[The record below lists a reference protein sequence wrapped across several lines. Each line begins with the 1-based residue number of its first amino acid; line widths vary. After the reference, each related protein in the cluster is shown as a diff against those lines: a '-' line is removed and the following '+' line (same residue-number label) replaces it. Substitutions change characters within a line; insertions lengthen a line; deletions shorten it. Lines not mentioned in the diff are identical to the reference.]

1 MPHSKRLEL
10 FRFNIGGQLM
20 SHFQS
25 IFSALLLIFSSLQA
39 THSAEKRPNII
50 FFLIDDLGWSDLGCY
65 GSKYHLSP
73 NIDKLAAR
81 GVRFTQ
87 AYSASPVCSP
97 TRSAVMT
104 GKNPARLGITDWIG
118 ASQKFNV
125 LVTPKNVEAL
135 PQNEVTFAESL
146 KKSGYAT
153 AYFGKWHLG
162 ADEQDHPNSHGFDYH
177 RGVNRAG
184 SPGSYYYPF
193 KRNKAKPKT
202 VLSPSDVPDFDLAN
216 KDSYLTD
223 LLAEEASKFIEKKKD
238 VPFLLMLAH
247 YSVHTPIQARKNDAI
262 RYKDRMRD
270 IGLPSKVSIKK
281 ERYGSTRM
289 TQNNPDYAAMV
300 ESVDRSVGKVLG
312 KLEELKLNDNTFIIF
327 TSDNGGL
334 STLQN
339 NRRAA
344 PTSCLP
350 LRAGKGWLYEGG
362 IRVPAILAWPGVI
375 NEGITTDVPIISSDF
390 HPTIL
395 TAAGIKLDPSQ
406 HQDGL
411 DLNSIFRDGILRK
424 RSLFWHFPHYH
435 GSANRPS
442 SAIRKG
448 NYKLIRWHEDG
459 SEEMF
464 NISKDISE
472 TTDIG
477 SDESAKRAELSE
489 DLSEWIKS
497 SGARMP
503 KLKEER

>member
-1 MPHSKRLEL
+1 
-10 FRFNIGGQLM
+10 M
-20 SHFQS
+20 SHFLAVFLAVLI
-25 IFSALLLIFSSLQA
+25 IFGSSQA
-39 THSAEKRPNII
+39 THSSEKRPNII
-50 FFLIDDLGWSDLGCY
+50 FFLIDDLGWSDLACY
-65 GSKYHLSP
+65 GSKYHLTP
-73 NIDKLAAR
+73 NIDRLAAS
-81 GVRFTQ
+81 GIRFTQ

-118 ASQKFNV
+118 ASQKFRV
-125 LVTPKNVEAL
+125 LVTPKNVKAL
-135 PQNEVTFAESL
+135 PQNELTFAESL
-146 KKSGYAT
+146 NKSGYAT

-162 ADEQDHPNSHGFDYH
+162 ADDKDHPRSQGFKYH

-193 KRNKAKPKT
+193 KRNKNSTAT
-202 VLSPSDVPDFDLAN
+202 DVPDFDSAD

-238 VPFLLMLAH
+238 APFLLMLSH
-247 YSVHTPIQARKNDAI
+247 YSVHTPIQARENDSI
-262 RYKDRMRD
+262 RFKDRMKD
-270 IGLPSKVSIKK
+270 TGLSSKVTIKK
-281 ERYGSTRM
+281 ERYGNTRM

-312 KLEELKLNDNTFIIF
+312 KLEELKIKDNTLVIF

-339 NRRAA
+339 GRRPA
-344 PTSCLP
+344 PTSCWP

-375 NEGITTDVPIISSDF
+375 DEGITIDVPIISTDF
-390 HPTIL
+390 YPTIL

-411 DLNSIFRDGILRK
+411 DLNSIFRNEGLPNRT
-424 RSLFWHFPHYH
+424 LFWHYPHYH
-435 GSANRPS
+435 GSGNRPS

-464 NISKDISE
+464 DIAKDISE
-472 TTDIG
+472 KTDITQ
-477 SDESAKRAELSE
+477 DQPAKREELSKA
-489 DLSEWIKS
+489 LSQWIES
-497 SGARMP
+497 TDSRMP
-503 KLKEER
+503 KLKAEQLRHE

>member
-1 MPHSKRLEL
+1 
-10 FRFNIGGQLM
+10 M
-20 SHFQS
+20 SHFLAFIS
-25 IFSALLLIFSSLQA
+25 ASLIIFGTLPA
-39 THSAEKRPNII
+39 THSSEKRPNII

-65 GSKYHLSP
+65 GSKYHLTP
-73 NIDKLAAR
+73 NIDKLAA
-81 GVRFTQ
+81 GGIRFSQ

-118 ASQKFNV
+118 ASQKFRV
-125 LVTPKNVEAL
+125 LVTPKNTKAL
-135 PQNEVTFAESL
+135 PQNELTFAESL
-146 KKSGYAT
+146 NKSGYAT

-162 ADEQDHPNSHGFDYH
+162 ADDKDHPSSQGFEYH

-193 KRNKAKPKT
+193 KRNKNSSST
-202 VLSPSDVPDFDLAN
+202 NVPDFDSVD

-238 VPFLLMLAH
+238 VPFLLMLSH
-247 YSVHTPIQARKNDAI
+247 YSVHTPIQARKNDSN
-262 RYKDRMRD
+262 RYKDRMKD
-270 IGLPSKVSIKK
+270 IGLSSKISIKK
-281 ERYGSTRM
+281 EKYGNTRM

-300 ESVDRSVGKVLG
+300 ESVDRSVGKVLD
-312 KLEELKLNDNTFIIF
+312 KLEELKIKDNTLVIF

-339 NRRAA
+339 GRRPG

-375 NEGITTDVPIISSDF
+375 GEGITIDVPIISMDF
-390 HPTIL
+390 YPTIL
-395 TAAGIKLDPSQ
+395 TVAGIKLDPSQ
-406 HQDGL
+406 HRDGL
-411 DLNSIFRDGILRK
+411 DLNSIFRDKELPSRA
-424 RSLFWHFPHYH
+424 LFWHYPHYH
-435 GSANRPS
+435 GSGNRPS

-464 NISKDISE
+464 DIAKDISE
-472 TTDIG
+472 TADIAK
-477 SDESAKRAELSE
+477 DEPAKRKELAK
-489 DLSEWIKS
+489 DLSRWIES
-497 SGARMP
+497 SGSRMP
-503 KLKEER
+503 KKNPER

>member
-1 MPHSKRLEL
+1 
-10 FRFNIGGQLM
+10 M
-20 SHFQS
+20 SHFLTFFPVLL
-25 IFSALLLIFSSLQA
+25 FSFVGLQV
-39 THSAEKRPNII
+39 TQSAEKCPNII

-65 GSKYHLSP
+65 GSKYHLTP

-81 GVRFTQ
+81 GIQFTN
-87 AYSASPVCSP
+87 AYSASSVCSP
-97 TRSAVMT
+97 TRSSVMT

-118 ASQKFNV
+118 ASQKYNV
-125 LVTPKNVEAL
+125 LVTPKNVKAL

-162 ADEQDHPNSHGFDYH
+162 ADDKDHPSLQGFDYH

-193 KRNKAKPKT
+193 KRNKTKSKT
-202 VLSPSDVPDFDLAN
+202 ALSASDVPDFDAAN

-223 LLAEEASKFIEKKKD
+223 LLAEEASKFIEIKRD

-247 YSVHTPIQARKNDAI
+247 YSVHTPIQARKNDAL
-262 RYKDRMRD
+262 RYKDRMKD
-270 IGLPSKVSIKK
+270 IGLSSKVSIKN

-312 KLEELKLNDNTFIIF
+312 KLEELKLNDNTLVIF

-334 STLQN
+334 STLQH

-362 IRVPAILAWPGVI
+362 IRVPAILAWPGII
-375 NEGITTDVPIISSDF
+375 NEGITNDTPIISSDF

-395 TAAGIKLDPSQ
+395 TAAGIKLNPSQ
-406 HQDGL
+406 HKDGL
-411 DLNSIFRDGILRK
+411 DLNGIFRNGRLRN
-424 RSLFWHFPHYH
+424 RSLYWHFPHYH
-435 GSANRPS
+435 GSGNRPS

-464 NISKDISE
+464 NLSKDISE
-472 TTDIG
+472 TIDIG
-477 SDESAKRAELSE
+477 SDEPAKREELAN
-489 DLSEWIKS
+489 DLNEWIES
-497 SGARMP
+497 SGAKMP
-503 KLKEER
+503 KLKAER

>member
-1 MPHSKRLEL
+1 
-10 FRFNIGGQLM
+10 M
-20 SHFQS
+20 SHFLV
-25 IFSALLLIFSSLQA
+25 IFSSSLLIFSSLQA
-39 THSAEKRPNII
+39 ALATEKRTNII

-65 GSKYHLSP
+65 GSKYHLTP
-73 NIDKLAAR
+73 NIDKLAAS
-81 GVRFTQ
+81 GIRFTQ

-118 ASQKFNV
+118 ASQKFRI
-125 LVTPKNVEAL
+125 LVTPKNVKAL
-135 PQNEVTFAESL
+135 PQNEVTFAEFL

-162 ADEQDHPNSHGFDYH
+162 ADDKDHPSSQGFEYH

-184 SPGSYYYPF
+184 SPGSYHYPF
-193 KRNKAKPKT
+193 KRNKNKT
-202 VLSPSDVPDFDLAN
+202 ATDVPDFDSAD

-223 LLAEEASKFIEKKKD
+223 LLAEEASEFIEKKKD
-238 VPFLLMLAH
+238 VPFLLMLSH
-247 YSVHTPIQARKNDAI
+247 YSVHTPIQARKNDSI
-262 RYKDRMRD
+262 RFKDRMKD
-270 IGLPSKVSIKK
+270 IELSSKVTIKK
-281 ERYGSTRM
+281 ERYGNTRM
-289 TQNNPDYAAMV
+289 TQNNPDFAAMV

-312 KLEELKLNDNTFIIF
+312 KLEELKIKDNTLVIF

-339 NRRAA
+339 GRRPA

-375 NEGITTDVPIISSDF
+375 DEGITIDEPIISTDF
-390 HPTIL
+390 YPTIL

-411 DLNSIFRDGILRK
+411 DLNVIFRDEGLPPRT
-424 RSLFWHFPHYH
+424 LFWHYPHYH
-435 GSANRPS
+435 GSGNRPS

-472 TTDIG
+472 TIDIG
-477 SDESAKRAELSE
+477 SDQSAKREELSK

-497 SGARMP
+497 SGARLP